1 MDESR
6 LDADGVDDSNHGRRQ
21 DGGAPTDDTGA
32 AQGEPAAPDLSKKS
46 GDATGTAARSAR
58 SAGTA
63 TEAEDGAGDDGRG
76 TGDRQPGR
84 TKVATA
90 AAAVVVAAALL
101 GGAIWYTVDSF
112 SESGPTSVT
121 ADRDA
126 AVEAARSVGATM
138 TTVNG
143 GDPQGTL
150 QAWRNA
156 ITGELAEQYA
166 QQEAQLTQRIAQ
178 TKGSVTSTVTN
189 AALTE
194 LDSGAGT
201 ASALVFVDT
210 TFTSATPAPAPSPT
224 PAPAPGGSTDPSAA
238 PAPSS
243 PAAAPGGSE
252 QAGGTG
258 QKQRLALTLAM
269 VRTADG
275 WKVSNLQPNEPTQ
288 AGQ

>member
-1 MDESR
+1 MAMDEPQR
-6 LDADGVDDSNHGRRQ
+6 DADGVDDSTHSTHQEREATADAAGATS
-21 DGGAPTDDTGA
+21 GGSA
-32 AQGEPAAPDLSKKS
+32 EPGLSK
-46 GDATGTAARSAR
+46 DRAARGSSAASLSAR
-58 SAGTA
+58 
-63 TEAEDGAGDDGRG
+63 
-76 TGDRQPGR
+76 
-84 TKVATA
+84 TKALS

-101 GGAIWYTVDSF
+101 GGSIWYAVDSF
-112 SESGPTSVT
+112 GDSAPASAT

-143 GDPQGTL
+143 GDPEGTL
-150 QAWRNA
+150 QAWRGA
-156 ITGELAEQYA
+156 ITGKLAEQYA
-166 QQEAQLTQRIAQ
+166 KSEAQLTQRIAQ
-178 TKGSVTSTVTN
+178 TKGSVSSAVTN

-201 ASALVFVDT
+201 ATALVFVDT
-210 TFTSATPAPAPSPT
+210 TFVSATPAPAPSASA
-224 PAPAPGGSTDPSAA
+224 APAPSSATDPSAA

-243 PAAAPGGSE
+243 PADSSAAPAPSTPAE
-252 QAGGTG
+252 ASGTG

-275 WKVSNLQPNEPTQ
+275 WKVADLQPNEPTQ